1 MNLNLMKMIKPQ
13 NLTSLYPK
21 LIKSLLV
28 LPVMLAVQTVQADGM
43 DSVKM
48 FYEKTQAVRAN
59 FHQTVTDRQGRKVQ
73 EVHGTMQL
81 KRPNKFRWD
90 YNKPYEEH
98 IISDGKQ
105 VWLYDTELAQVTV
118 RDTTKALGSS
128 PAALLA
134 GGKAIEESFTLTNT
148 DNKDGLDW
156 VNAQPKNKESGFE
169 KILLGF
175 KDNQIQEM
183 TLLDSFGHHTKIVF
197 TNVEVNPSLNEKSFL
212 FKVPKGVDVVGE

>member
-1 MNLNLMKMIKPQ
+1 MKMIKPQ

-90 YNKPYEEH
+90 YNKPYEQQ

-118 RDTTKALGSS
+118 RDTTKALGAS